1 MTKGKMIHLR
11 VPKKIHNYLEKASKS
26 LYFSSTQDLV
36 REILRNFVMDARKK
50 EAIGWLKKN
59 KGALNGKIKSMTK
72 NEREKLLR
80 EYLEKDT
87 SNILGEHNL

>member
-11 VPKKIHNYLEKASKS
+11 IPEKIHNYLEKTSES

-50 EAIGWLKKN
+50 EAVKWLKKN
-59 KGALNGKIKSMTK
+59 KGALKGKIKSMTK
-72 NEREKLLR
+72 KEREKLLC
-80 EYLEKDT
+80 EYMRQDKF
-87 SNILGEHNL
+87 S